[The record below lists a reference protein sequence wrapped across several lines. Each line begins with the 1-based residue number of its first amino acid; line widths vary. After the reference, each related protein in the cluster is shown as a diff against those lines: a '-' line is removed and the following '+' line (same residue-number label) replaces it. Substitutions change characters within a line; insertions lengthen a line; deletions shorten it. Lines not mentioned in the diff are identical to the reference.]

1 MVLEVVPGEI
11 LVPDLGSDAVWQ
23 YTVAQDAALTEVGA
37 TTLPPGSG
45 PRHAAL
51 GQGGKVYVV
60 AELSLQ
66 VMELGSD
73 CAEGAE
79 GAARG
84 VCRTADIPST
94 STAAAGAGNST
105 FTSAA
110 AIRVS
115 RDQRFLYVSLRT
127 EEDSD
132 EEGSIAGFALGADGS
147 LGELVGTWG
156 SGGQQPR
163 DFALVEVPG
172 IGEVVVVANRRSSEV
187 VVLDR
192 DGATGALGELLA
204 AAAVG
209 SPASVLALEG
219 AADMTSPFA

>member
-1 MVLEVVPGEI
+1 MVLEVAPGEI
-11 LVPDLGSDAVWQ
+11 LVPDLGSDVVWQ

-37 TTLPPGSG
+37 TTLPSGSG

-51 GQGGKVYVV
+51 GKGGKVYVV

-94 STAAAGAGNST
+94 AAGGAGNST

-115 RDQRFLYVSLRT
+115 RDQKFLYVSLRT
-127 EEDSD
+127 CLLYTSP
-132 EEGSIAGFALGADGS
+132 S
-147 LGELVGTWG
+147 
-156 SGGQQPR
+156 PR
-163 DFALVEVPG
+163 D
-172 IGEVVVVANRRSSEV
+172 
-187 VVLDR
+187 
-192 DGATGALGELLA
+192 
-204 AAAVG
+204 
-209 SPASVLALEG
+209 
-219 AADMTSPFA
+219 